1 MCAEFQSGLSVF
13 MPWDLD
19 AYMFGQAIGNMLF
32 LYILANLPA
41 MFMKHI
47 FIILM
52 VNI

>member
-1 MCAEFQSGLSVF
+1 